1 MKCKK
6 FKEQVIL
13 HLYGELSEEDRQSLR
28 QHLEHCPECT
38 KDTSFTQ
45 EVFKLIEEAKTVEDP
60 EANWEKSWGNI
71 QSEILSAP
79 RRQRR
84 FALTPAWAAA
94 AAGIILVFALGL
106 FIGRFWSPSR
116 RPVLAKTDLSN
127 QYAKLTM
134 QEHFDNLKPLLVEYS
149 NYAGSENG
157 DSSIVIDK
165 EILRSLLI
173 QNYLL
178 MRMVANNDP
187 SAAALL
193 EDIDLVLREI
203 TNLERGDKNAPSMV
217 KELIDQR
224 EILFK
229 MEVMQKT

>member
-6 FKEQVIL
+6 FKQQVIL
-13 HLYGELSEEDRQSLR
+13 HLYGESNEEDRQRLR
-28 QHLEHCPECT
+28 KHLEQCPGCA
-38 KDTSFTQ
+38 KDTAFTQ
-45 EVFKLIEEAKTVEDP
+45 EVFKLIDEAKTIEAP
-60 EANWEKSWGNI
+60 EANWEKSWGHI
-71 QSEILSAP
+71 QSEILGAP

-84 FALTPAWAAA
+84 FMLSPAWAAA

-116 RPVLAKTDLSN
+116 DPVLAKTDLTD
-127 QYAKLTM
+127 QYTKLTI

-149 NYAGSENG
+149 NYAVSDNK
-157 DSSIVIDK
+157 DTSIVIDR

-178 MRMVANNDP
+178 MRVVAKDDP

-193 EDIDLVLREI
+193 EDIELVLREI